1 MECND
6 AKKVG
11 ICGITRLCWNKLQNH
26 GQLQKKNQNPEMCQ
40 INPNYICNMCSLL
53 QILKRYWII
62 GVIPGRHNFFWFLS
76 LHTSKWGRRTCIGL
90 VVFDLLGFRK
100 TTTRWSCEAK
110 ARIHN
115 GLMGRLRP
123 LKPHKTIRDS
133 SIKTSWFH
141 DGCRIRWDPYVV
153 PFFYVPFLAL
163 PRFVGTNHRG
173 FWLIAKYL

>member
-1 MECND
+1 MTQ
-6 AKKVG
+6 KVG
-11 ICGITRLCWNKLQNH
+11 IRGITRLCWNKLQNQ
-26 GQLQKKNQNPEMCQ
+26 GQLKKKGQNLEMCQ
-40 INPNYICNMCSLL
+40 INPNYICNMCALL
-53 QILKRYWII
+53 HDFKEILVSSRDVII
-62 GVIPGRHNFFWFLS
+62 SSDFYHFILQNEVVAH
-76 LHTSKWGRRTCIGL
+76 IGL